1 MGGSG
6 STILNQTHMSNASAI
21 AAMSANNRQ
30 REMSVGSDSKRRR
43 LNASLGS
50 LPSASSSLA
59 RQSSIGPGTP
69 KAGTPGGSR
78 AGSLGPRPS
87 TKKNTK
93 TVLPG
98 KTNRKKISKAGMSKK
113 SARRLMGGSRAS
125 PSTTGDDESMLSDA
139 EVSDED
145 ASALG
150 HDGAADDDPMDL
162 EEDADDTQYCICERV
177 SFGDMVAC
185 DNPKCEIQ
193 WFHWECVG
201 LTQEPK
207 GEWLCPICDPNSKYD
222 KKKKKL
228 R

>member
-1 MGGSG
+1 MG
-6 STILNQTHMSNASAI
+6 
-21 AAMSANNRQ
+21 
-30 REMSVGSDSKRRR
+30 
-43 LNASLGS
+43 
-50 LPSASSSLA
+50 
-59 RQSSIGPGTP
+59 
-69 KAGTPGGSR
+69 KAG
-78 AGSLGPRPS
+78 
-87 TKKNTK
+87 
-93 TVLPG
+93 
-98 KTNRKKISKAGMSKK
+98 ISKK

-139 EVSDED
+139 EASDEE

-150 HDGAADDDPMDL
+150 HDGAADDDTMDMD
-162 EEDADDTQYCICERV
+162 EDADDTQYCICERV